1 MKIFVN
7 DESNEIEEGSTLMDL
22 RHQLGMVQ
30 DDGFAYARNEEI
42 IPHAVHGQTLLVE
55 LDRIVVIQATQ
66 GG

>member
-42 IPHAVHGQTLLVE
+42 IPHTVHDQTLLAE
-55 LDRIVVIQATQ
+55 LDRIVIIQATQ

>member
-22 RHQLGMVQ
+22 RKRLGMVQ

-42 IPHAVHGQTLLVE
+42 IPHTVHDQTLLGE